1 MLELALTI
9 IEKLSLPAIIA
20 IIVAYLLFDKRLRQ
34 ELSNLGEGL
43 RKEFRAELSKTE
55 QELAKAGESLR
66 QEFKQELGRVEQSL
80 RQEFRQELAKAGE
93 SLRQEFKQEL
103 GRVEQSLRQELA
115 KAGESLRQEFNGLK
129 SEVESL
135 KSEVSSLRVSV
146 DDLGFKITGLE
157 RGVYNFSSTLLQLL
171 RLKEVLTNGEVIALH
186 GLLRTLYLT
195 SSSKHYTKE
204 VAKRLWELI
213 NKNLDDYTW
222 QDTLEMIKIADI
234 LREEFLET
242 GEVKYIDYSIKLRM
256 FAALVQGRLMKLGKG
271 PKPSQLSEFPQK

>member
-55 QELAKAGESLR
+55 QELAKAGE
-66 QEFKQELGRVEQSL
+66 SL